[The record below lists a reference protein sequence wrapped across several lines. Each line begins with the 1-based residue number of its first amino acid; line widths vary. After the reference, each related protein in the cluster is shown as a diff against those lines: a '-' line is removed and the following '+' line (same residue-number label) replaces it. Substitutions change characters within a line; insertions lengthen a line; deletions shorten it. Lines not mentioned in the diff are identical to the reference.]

1 MLPALIAL
9 ALHNGALLAFLLSK
23 ELDNID
29 STDHETRG
37 VNGWCYF
44 WLPRVF
50 GPFLSLLLY
59 RTEHIL
65 RESAIVGII
74 GITTLGFYIDSGF
87 EDLHFDTAFLF
98 IMITA
103 LLTLLTDSLSR
114 RAQRYIGN

>member
-1 MLPALIAL
+1 
-9 ALHNGALLAFLLSK
+9 
-23 ELDNID
+23 
-29 STDHETRG
+29 
-37 VNGWCYF
+37 
-44 WLPRVF
+44 LPRVF